1 MKILWIAYAVF
12 SLNSQFSATN
22 PLIKTNMY
30 EKIHSILEQKTR
42 ISPDL
47 QKELKES
54 WSHVKKLKRN
64 DFLSKE
70 GEIAHYLYFVDS
82 GAMKIYYLHN
92 GKEICAGFAYSNS
105 LICSYPSF
113 ISNQPSDYYI
123 QAIKPCTLLGIKRD
137 DFYRIID
144 KYREL
149 ERCWRIFTEEAL
161 LGRLQRELEIL
172 TLTPV
177 EKFEKLLKR
186 SPHIFNIIPQKYLAA
201 YLGMSPET
209 FSRAKAIFQKS

>member
-1 MKILWIAYAVF
+1 
-12 SLNSQFSATN
+12 
-22 PLIKTNMY
+22 MY
-30 EKIHSILEQKTR
+30 QKVHNILEQKTR
-42 ISPDL
+42 ISTEL
-47 QKELKES
+47 RKELEAA
-54 WSHVKKLKRN
+54 WTYKKILRRN

-70 GEIAHYLYFVDS
+70 GEIARYLYFVDS
-82 GAMKIYYLHN
+82 GAMKIYYLHE
-92 GKEICAGFAYSNS
+92 GKEICAGFAYDNS

-123 QAIKPCTLLGIKRD
+123 QAIKPCTLLGIRRD
-137 DFYRIID
+137 DFYTIID
-144 KYREL
+144 KYRKM

-177 EKFEKLLKR
+177 EKFERLMTR

-201 YLGMSPET
+201 YLGMTPET
-209 FSRAKAIFQKS
+209 FSRAKATFQKS